1 MRYFYWVVSLGK
13 PWPRA
18 SADDPM
24 LALQK
29 PTNIVSRV
37 IHLSSTEELMTL
49 TQLAT
54 KYPLEEIKK

>member
-1 MRYFYWVVSLGK
+1 MRYFYWVTTLGK
-13 PWPRA
+13 AWPRA
-18 SADDPM
+18 SASDPT

-37 IHLSSTEELMTL
+37 IRLSSTEELMTL